1 MTSFLTQINE
11 DVCRKKE
18 KEIMLLSTLFL
29 LTQGVVN
36 PNVERD
42 NESS

>member
-1 MTSFLTQINE
+1 MKTFAE
-11 DVCRKKE
+11 KRKR
-18 KEIMLLSTLFL
+18 EIMLLSTHFL